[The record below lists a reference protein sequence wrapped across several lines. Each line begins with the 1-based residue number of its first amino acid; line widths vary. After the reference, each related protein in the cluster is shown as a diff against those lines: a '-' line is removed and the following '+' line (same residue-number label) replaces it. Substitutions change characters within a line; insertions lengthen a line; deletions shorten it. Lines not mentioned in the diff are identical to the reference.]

1 MDAAAGLT
9 LGLVVA
15 AFLLGLRHG
24 IDWDHIVAITDIAA
38 TTESRAKGALLGT
51 MYVLGHA
58 AVVFALG
65 IGAIALGSTIPD
77 WVDASMGRFVGATL
91 IVLGVLVAATLI
103 REQGDFR
110 ARSRWMI
117 LFGAGRGAYRSVRSR
132 LISRNAVAGDD
143 GSGGRSSSHLH
154 EHVAVPGA
162 HHAAADDAGEDDRE
176 DAGEGARRGIRIEAP
191 THSHSHS
198 HNADDLEYGRSTSVG
213 IGMLH
218 GVGAETPTQVVV
230 FLAAAAA
237 GGMVTG
243 VLVLLVFIV
252 GLVISNTAITVAS
265 AFGFAKVSR
274 RKGVQIA
281 MGAFTAAMSVGI
293 GILFVTGNDGILPA
307 FFAG

>member
-1 MDAAAGLT
+1 
-9 LGLVVA
+9 
-15 AFLLGLRHG
+15 
-24 IDWDHIVAITDIAA
+24 
-38 TTESRAKGALLGT
+38 
-51 MYVLGHA
+51 
-58 AVVFALG
+58 
-65 IGAIALGSTIPD
+65 
-77 WVDASMGRFVGATL
+77 
-91 IVLGVLVAATLI
+91 
-103 REQGDFR
+103 
-110 ARSRWMI
+110 MI
-117 LFGAGRGAYRSVRSR
+117 LIGAGRGAYRSVRSR

-143 GSGGRSSSHLH
+143 GSGGGSSSHLH

-162 HHAAADDAGEDDRE
+162 HHAAADDAGEDDGEDVGE
-176 DAGEGARRGIRIEAP
+176 DAGKDARTGTRLEAP
-191 THSHSHS
+191 IHSHPHS
-198 HNADDLEYGRSTSVG
+198 HDAHDLEYGRSTSVG

-237 GGMVTG
+237 GGIVTG
-243 VLVLLVFIV
+243 VLVLLVFLV

>member
-77 WVDASMGRFVGATL
+77 WVDAGMGRFVGVTL
-91 IVLGVLVAATLI
+91 ILLGVLVAATLI

-117 LFGAGRGAYRSVRSR
+117 LIGAGRGAYRSVRSR
-132 LISRNAVAGDD
+132 LISRNATAGSE
-143 GSGGRSSSHLH
+143 GSGGGSTSHLH
-154 EHVAVPGA
+154 EHVTVPGA
-162 HHAAADDAGEDDRE
+162 HHTAADDAAEDDRE
-176 DAGEGARRGIRIEAP
+176 DAGKDPRPGNRIEAP

-198 HNADDLEYGRSTSVG
+198 HAADALEYGRSTSVG

-237 GGMVTG
+237 GGIVTG
-243 VLVLLVFIV
+243 VLVLLVFLV

-265 AFGFAKVSR
+265 AFGFAKLSR